1 MIAFSFSS
9 SGKIPLY
16 EQLYRHLKEQIEY
29 GGLKPES
36 KLISCRKLAD
46 YLEVSLSTVLNA
58 YAQLKAEGYIDSKP
72 KRGYYVCQIDSGI
85 LGKRKTFREVKTSA
99 QEDGF
104 LFDLS
109 TNGVDVNLFPF
120 SVWAKL
126 SRQVLSIRNAA
137 LLKPVHP
144 QGDPRLREQI
154 AIYLNSYRG
163 MEVSPSQVIIGAG
176 TEFLLGLLV
185 ELLNRP
191 SFAHE
196 SPCYPKIPKILQN
209 RGVHIHQIPVD
220 EQGMSFTAL
229 ENSPANVAFVTPSHH
244 FPLGMTMSIGRRSQL
259 LRWANEKEGRY
270 IIEDDYHSEF
280 RFDFKPVPALHSLD
294 KNGKVIYLNTFTQTV
309 VPSLRISYIVLPP
322 HLAEEFNSRMSFYYC
337 SVSGFDQ
344 HILTKFLQGGYY
356 DRHLNRLRACYRK
369 KRNLLLGLFSKYE
382 NLQISGQ
389 GAGLH
394 LLLTVRNGMTDRQL
408 AGLAS
413 QRGVRINPLS
423 DYYYP
428 ANPSETETVLMGY
441 AALSDSEL
449 AEVSEILT
457 KAWEL
462 HEPDN

>member
-176 TEFLLGLLV
+176 TEFLLGL
-185 ELLNRP
+185 
-191 SFAHE
+191 
-196 SPCYPKIPKILQN
+196 
-209 RGVHIHQIPVD
+209 
-220 EQGMSFTAL
+220 
-229 ENSPANVAFVTPSHH
+229 
-244 FPLGMTMSIGRRSQL
+244 
-259 LRWANEKEGRY
+259 
-270 IIEDDYHSEF
+270 
-280 RFDFKPVPALHSLD
+280 
-294 KNGKVIYLNTFTQTV
+294 
-309 VPSLRISYIVLPP
+309 
-322 HLAEEFNSRMSFYYC
+322 
-337 SVSGFDQ
+337 
-344 HILTKFLQGGYY
+344 
-356 DRHLNRLRACYRK
+356 
-369 KRNLLLGLFSKYE
+369 
-382 NLQISGQ
+382 
-389 GAGLH
+389 
-394 LLLTVRNGMTDRQL
+394 
-408 AGLAS
+408 
-413 QRGVRINPLS
+413 
-423 DYYYP
+423 
-428 ANPSETETVLMGY
+428 
-441 AALSDSEL
+441 
-449 AEVSEILT
+449 
-457 KAWEL
+457 
-462 HEPDN
+462 